1 MLEVK
6 DNPNPKWKSNP
17 PGIVRHLI
25 SRMADHLTNPAKIR
39 AARKKHEARRV
50 KAGLPHVV
58 EYFHQF
64 DDPYSHLAAQVLSTF
79 ADRYDIKLVP
89 HLIGPTGGDN
99 QPELEKLSRWAR
111 LDAELI
117 APYFGLD
124 FPADAGLH
132 PSPASVHAGQR
143 AVATL
148 SPAMF
153 VRAISDVSKAVWH
166 DADVPG
172 DTSFD
177 DIRVHALVKKGSA
190 RLAELKHYSGAMFYY
205 GGEWYWGIDRLFH
218 LERRLRSLGACK
230 DPNLPLICPR
240 PVIDM
245 AGVDASGL
253 ELDFFPSLN
262 SPYTAAIY
270 DKTIETAEACGI
282 KLHHR
287 PVLPMVM
294 RGIPLTKEKAFY
306 IVADTKREADD
317 LGVSFGP
324 VMSPIGD
331 PVHRVYSLFPW
342 ARTQGKEIALLSSA
356 LNTAFGRGV
365 GLHTKSGLQAAV
377 ERAGLSW
384 EEAQKHLD
392 KPDYQAEVAASQKEM
407 IDKIGLWGVPSYRL
421 RGGGEDIAVWGQDR
435 LWLVAAKI
443 KERAAVTVQVPT
455 PEPEPA
461 E

>member
-25 SRMADHLTNPAKIR
+25 RHAADHLTNPAKIR
-39 AARKKHEARRV
+39 VARNRHEAMRV

-64 DDPYSHLAAQVLSTF
+64 DDPYSHLAAQVLNTF
-79 ADRYDIKLVP
+79 AERYDIKLVP
-89 HLIGPTGGDN
+89 HLIRPTGGDN
-99 QPELEKLSRWAR
+99 QPELEKLTRWAR
-111 LDAELI
+111 RDAALI

-124 FPADAGLH
+124 FPAEAGVH
-132 PSPASVHAGQR
+132 PLPESVRAGQR
-143 AVATL
+143 AMVTL

-153 VRAISDVSKAVWH
+153 VRAISEVSKAVWR
-166 DADVPG
+166 DAPVPG
-172 DTSFD
+172 DTTFD
-177 DIRVHALVKKGSA
+177 DKQVDALVAKGSA

-230 DPNLPLICPR
+230 TPDFPLICPR
-240 PVIDM
+240 PKIDM
-245 AGVDASGL
+245 MGVDASTL

-270 DKTIETAEACGI
+270 DKTIETARACGI
-282 KLHHR
+282 KLNHR

-294 RGIPLTKEKAFY
+294 RGVPLTKEKAFY

-356 LNTAFGRGV
+356 LHTAFGRGV

-384 EEAQKHLD
+384 KEAQKHLD

-421 RGGGEDIAVWGQDR
+421 RGGGDDIAVWGQDR
-435 LWLVAAKI
+435 LWLIAAKI
-443 KERAAVTVQVPT
+443 KERAAVAKQVPT
-455 PEPEPA
+455 PETEPVK
-461 E
+461 

>member
-1 MLEVK
+1 MLEPK

-25 SRMADHLTNPAKIR
+25 KHLADHLTNPSKIR
-39 AARKKHEARRV
+39 AARKKHEAKRI

-64 DDPYSHLAAQVLSTF
+64 DDPYSHLSAQVLQTF

-89 HLIGPTGGDN
+89 HLIRASGGDN
-99 QPELEKLSRWAR
+99 QPEFEKLARWAR
-111 LDAELI
+111 RDAELI

-124 FPADAGLH
+124 FPANAAMR
-132 PSPASVHAGQR
+132 PSDASVRAGQR

-153 VRAISDVSKAVWH
+153 VRAISDVSKAVWR
-166 DADVPG
+166 DAPVPG
-172 DTSFD
+172 DTMFD
-177 DIRVHALVKKGSA
+177 DIRVNALVEKGSQ

-218 LERRLRSLGACK
+218 LERRLRALGACK
-230 DPNLPLICPR
+230 TPSLPLICPR
-240 PVIDM
+240 PEIDT
-245 AGVDASGL
+245 AGVDASDL

-282 KLHHR
+282 KLNHR

-294 RGIPLTKEKAFY
+294 RGVPLSKEKAFY
-306 IVADTKREADD
+306 IVADTKREAED
-317 LGVSFGP
+317 LGVPFGP

-356 LNTAFGRGV
+356 LHTAFGRGV

-392 KPDYQAEVAASQKEM
+392 KPDYKAEVAASQEEM
-407 IDKIGLWGVPSYRL
+407 IEKIGLWGVPSYRL
-421 RGGGEDIAVWGQDR
+421 RGGGADIAVWGQDR
-435 LWLVAAKI
+435 LWLIAAKI
-443 KERAAVTVQVPT
+443 KERAAAAQQT
-455 PEPEPA
+455 PAPEAEPA

>member
-1 MLEVK
+1 MLEPK

-25 SRMADHLTNPAKIR
+25 SHMADHLTNPAKIR
-39 AARKKHEARRV
+39 AARQKQEAMRI

-64 DDPYSHLAAQVLSTF
+64 DDPYSHLAAQVLNTF
-79 ADRYDIKLVP
+79 AQRYNIKLIP
-89 HLIGPTGGDN
+89 HLIRATGGDN
-99 QPELEKLSRWAR
+99 QPESEKLARWAR
-111 LDAELI
+111 RDAELI

-124 FPADAGLH
+124 FPGTAGVR
-132 PSPASVHAGQR
+132 PSAASVRAGQR

-148 SPAMF
+148 SPAVF
-153 VRAISDVSKAVWH
+153 IRAISDVSKAVWR
-166 DADVPG
+166 DAPVPG
-172 DTSFD
+172 ETTFD
-177 DIRVHALVKKGSA
+177 DAQVDTLVEKGSA
-190 RLAELKHYSGAMFYY
+190 RLAELKHYSGAMFHYA
-205 GGEWYWGIDRLFH
+205 GEWYWGIDRLFH

-230 DPNLPLICPR
+230 DPDLPLICPR
-240 PVIDM
+240 PRIDLSD
-245 AGVDASGL
+245 VDASGL

-270 DKTIETAEACGI
+270 DKTIETAKACGI
-282 KLHHR
+282 TLHHR

-294 RGIPLTKEKAFY
+294 RGVPLTKEKAFY

-342 ARTQGKEIALLSSA
+342 ARSQGKETALLSSA
-356 LNTAFGRGV
+356 LHTAFGRGV

-384 EEAQKHLD
+384 KDAQAHLD
-392 KPDYQAEVAASQKEM
+392 KPDYKAEVAASQKEM
-407 IDKIGLWGVPSYRL
+407 IETIGLWGVPCYRL

-435 LWLVAAKI
+435 LWLIAEKI
-443 KERAAVTVQVPT
+443 RERASATAQAAAPD
-455 PEPEPA
+455 A
-461 E
+461 AAGA